1 MRILLMTPFL
11 TIGGADRLN
20 LDAVR
25 QLAGR
30 GFRFS
35 VVATLPHA
43 HEWRP
48 LFEAITPDVVTLHP
62 MIAPEQQPAFVRD
75 LIRSRHIQALLISN
89 SQFGYVLLP
98 YLRRHCPDVVVLDLL
113 HAVEPH
119 WLDGGY
125 PQLSLQ
131 QRAWIDLSITVS
143 GDLRDWM
150 ITRGGDPD
158 RIVVSPA
165 AIDVNVWDPAH
176 FDRATVRQALG
187 IPLNLPL
194 ILFVGRLATEKRP
207 RLAMRILR
215 DVAQRG
221 VPFSALIIGDGPER
235 PVLEPH
241 AARSVLR
248 TFS

>member
-1 MRILLMTPFL
+1 
-11 TIGGADRLN
+11 
-20 LDAVR
+20 
-25 QLAGR
+25 
-30 GFRFS
+30 
-35 VVATLPHA
+35 
-43 HEWRP
+43 
-48 LFEAITPDVVTLHP
+48 
-62 MIAPEQQPAFVRD
+62 
-75 LIRSRHIQALLISN
+75 
-89 SQFGYVLLP
+89 
-98 YLRRHCPDVVVLDLL
+98 
-113 HAVEPH
+113 
-119 WLDGGY
+119 
-125 PQLSLQ
+125 
-131 QRAWIDLSITVS
+131 
-143 GDLRDWM
+143 
-150 ITRGGDPD
+150 
-158 RIVVSPA
+158 
-165 AIDVNVWDPAH
+165 VNVWDPAH